1 MESRVIDGVNVKGY
15 LQCNGGG
22 FVAETAF
29 VEPTV
34 FVGKEAQV
42 SGEARVSGQARV
54 SGEARVFGQA
64 QVSGEARVYGEAW
77 VTGKT
82 CIPHRFNGAT
92 FTCNSHIVTVN
103 EDFIQIG
110 CYAKTID
117 EWLIM
122 TPNDAIDLGLPQ
134 IYHAQYRAFLE
145 MIKDF
150 NTKDSHERTIK

>member
-34 FVGKEAQV
+34 FVG
-42 SGEARVSGQARV
+42 SEARVY
-54 SGEARVFGQA
+54 GQA
-64 QVSGEARVYGEAW
+64 QVSGQAQ

-134 IYHAQYRAFLE
+134 IYHAQYRAFLD